1 MDTGASRERRKTE
14 RKNMGRSFKKSV
26 DTIDD
31 KYLVRLMRRL
41 NGQDI
46 SILAFVYSLQLEMP

>member
-14 RKNMGRSFKKSV
+14 RKNMGRSFTKSV

-46 SILAFVYSLQLEMP
+46 SILAFVYSLQLEMR

>member
-31 KYLVRLMRRL
+31 KYLARLMRRL

-46 SILAFVYSLQLEMP
+46 SILAFVYSLQLEMR

>member
-46 SILAFVYSLQLEMP
+46 SILAFVYSLQLEMR

>member
-14 RKNMGRSFKKSV
+14 RKNKGKSFKKSV

-31 KYLVRLMRRL
+31 KYFVRLMRRL

-46 SILAFVYSLQLEMP
+46 SILAFVYSLQLEMR